1 MRPVAAL
8 LLGGLIGCCGSGG
21 TASAQAAGT
30 SPAVE
35 SEADSGRPDE
45 ASMRPTHALDSP
57 SLVFAAGVFALVEAY
72 DYPYSF
78 GVTYVARPLTT
89 WRLSP
94 GAGFAVGPDG
104 IAFVYVDVRRD
115 FALGERWT
123 FTPSLATG
131 WFING
136 DEIGP
141 RDHLE
146 FQSGILFSRRF
157 DNGLRLGLAGLH
169 ISNGGLEQPNNGT
182 EAVLLTLQVPLQKQE
197 TGDAHLFPT
206 GNR

>member
-8 LLGGLIGCCGSGG
+8 LLGGLISFCGSSGAG
-21 TASAQAAGT
+21 SAQTAGT
-30 SPAVE
+30 SQAVE
-35 SEADSGRPDE
+35 PAADSARRDE
-45 ASMRPTHALDSP
+45 ASMQPAHALDSS
-57 SLVFAAGVFALVEAY
+57 SLVFAAGVFALVEAF

-78 GVTYVARPLTT
+78 GVTYVVRPLTA

-104 IAFVYVDVRRD
+104 IAFMYVDVRRD
-115 FALGERWT
+115 FALGERWS

-136 DEIGP
+136 DVIGP

-182 EAVLLTLQVPLQKQE
+182 EAVLLTLQVPLQSQGK
-197 TGDAHLFPT
+197 
-206 GNR
+206 

>member
-182 EAVLLTLQVPLQKQE
+182 EAVLLTLQLPLQ
-197 TGDAHLFPT
+197 
-206 GNR
+206 R

>member
-78 GVTYVARPLTT
+78 GVTYVARPLTA
-89 WRLSP
+89 WRLAP
-94 GAGFAVGPDG
+94 GAGFAMGPDG

-115 FALGERWT
+115 FELGERW
-123 FTPSLATG
+123 FVTPSLATG
-131 WFING
+131 WFLNG
-136 DEIGP
+136 DVIGP

-146 FQSGILFSRRF
+146 FQSGIMFSRRF

-182 EAVLLTLQVPLQKQE
+182 EAVLLTLQVPLQK
-197 TGDAHLFPT
+197 
-206 GNR
+206 

>member
-8 LLGGLIGCCGSGG
+8 LLGGLISCCGSGG
-21 TASAQAAGT
+21 TASAQAAKT
-30 SPAVE
+30 SQAVE
-35 SEADSGRPDE
+35 SAADS
-45 ASMRPTHALDSP
+45 MRRDDATIPPVPAMNSP
-57 SLVFAAGVFALVEAY
+57 SVLFAAGVFALVEAY

-78 GVTYVARPLTT
+78 GVTFVARPLTT
-89 WRLSP
+89 WRLAP

-104 IAFVYVDVRRD
+104 IAFMYVDVRRD
-115 FALGERWT
+115 FALGERWYV
-123 FTPSLATG
+123 TPSLATG

-136 DEIGP
+136 DVIGP

-146 FQSGILFSRRF
+146 FQSGIMFSRRF

-182 EAVLLTLQVPLQKQE
+182 EAVLLTLQVPLQK
-197 TGDAHLFPT
+197 
-206 GNR
+206 

>member
-169 ISNGGLEQPNNGT
+169 ISNGGLAHPNNGA

-206 GNR
+206 GSR

>member
-8 LLGGLIGCCGSGG
+8 LLGGLISCCGSGG

-30 SPAVE
+30 SSAVE
-35 SEADSGRPDE
+35 PPVDSVSRDE
-45 ASMRPTHALDSP
+45 ASMQPAHALDSP
-57 SLVFAAGVFALVEAY
+57 SLLFAAGVFALVEAF

-78 GVTYVARPLTT
+78 GVTYVVRPLTT

-104 IAFVYVDVRRD
+104 IAFMYVDVRRD
-115 FALGERWT
+115 FALGERWS
-123 FTPSLATG
+123 FTPSLAAG

-136 DEIGP
+136 DVIGP

-182 EAVLLTLQVPLQKQE
+182 EAVLLTLQVPLQSQGK
-197 TGDAHLFPT
+197 
-206 GNR
+206 

>member
-8 LLGGLIGCCGSGG
+8 LLGGLINCCSSGG
-21 TASAQAAGT
+21 TASAQVADA
-30 SPAVE
+30 SQAVE
-35 SEADSGRPDE
+35 SAADSVRPDD
-45 ASMRPTHALDSP
+45 ATIQPARAMDAP
-57 SLVFAAGVFALVEAY
+57 SVLFAAGVFALVEAY

-78 GVTYVARPLTT
+78 GVTFVARPLMT

-104 IAFVYVDVRRD
+104 IAFMYVDVRRD
-115 FALGERWT
+115 FALGERWY

-136 DEIGP
+136 DVIGP

-146 FQSGILFSRRF
+146 FQSGIMFARRF

-182 EAVLLTLQVPLQKQE
+182 EAVLLTLQMPLQK
-197 TGDAHLFPT
+197 
-206 GNR
+206 

>member
-8 LLGGLIGCCGSGG
+8 LLGGLISYGG
-21 TASAQAAGT
+21 GAAART
-30 SPAVE
+30 PDPAPAVA
-35 SEADSGRPDE
+35 SRPQ
-45 ASMRPTHALDSP
+45 SALPDVAPVQSAPVVDSP
-57 SLVFAAGVFALVEAY
+57 SLLFAAGVFALVEAY
-72 DYPYSF
+72 DYPYSV
-78 GVTYVARPLTT
+78 GMTYVARPLTK
-89 WRLSP
+89 WRLAP

-104 IAFVYVDVRRD
+104 IVFMYLDVRRD
-115 FALGERWT
+115 FALGERWY

-146 FQSGILFSRRF
+146 FQSGIQFARRF

-169 ISNGGLEQPNNGT
+169 ISNGGLEHPNNGT
-182 EAVLLTLQVPLQKQE
+182 EAVLLTLQVPLQ
-197 TGDAHLFPT
+197 
-206 GNR
+206 R

>member
-8 LLGGLIGCCGSGG
+8 LLGGLISCCGSSGA
-21 TASAQAAGT
+21 ASAQSARN
-30 SPAVE
+30 PQAVE
-35 SEADSGRPDE
+35 SAADSVRRDD
-45 ASMRPTHALDSP
+45 ASMRPAHALDSS

-104 IAFVYVDVRRD
+104 IAFLYVDVRRD

-141 RDHLE
+141 HDHLE

-169 ISNGGLEQPNNGT
+169 ISHGGLEQPNNGT
-182 EAVLLTLQVPLQKQE
+182 EAVLLTLQVPLQSQGK
-197 TGDAHLFPT
+197 
-206 GNR
+206 

>member
-57 SLVFAAGVFALVEAY
+57 SLVFAAGVFALVEAF

-169 ISNGGLEQPNNGT
+169 ISNGGLAHPNNGT